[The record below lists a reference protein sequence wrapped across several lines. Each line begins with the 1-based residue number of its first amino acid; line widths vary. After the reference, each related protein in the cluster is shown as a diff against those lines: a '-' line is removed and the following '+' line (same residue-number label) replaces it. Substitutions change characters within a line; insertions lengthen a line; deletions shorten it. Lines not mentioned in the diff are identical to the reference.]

1 MFNYYADTTKNLL
14 TLAGCLAVIGT
25 LALFSPQNVEAV
37 GVSDPGPGFTPPR
50 SGEPPSK
57 QRRNQL
63 CIEEWRKSHA
73 FAKQECKGI
82 WVSWDSYWYS
92 PSYYYYD
99 TSEGTHMKYS
109 NCLVH
114 VECRKGSTDSTLADG
129 EHNAVLRYGD
139 VHKIR
144 RCKENSGIKMNTSCE
159 PLTDQD
165 IAAAMEEFEDRQ
177 NQQSYEDQKYGEG
190 YTGQTF
196 GE

>member
-1 MFNYYADTTKNLL
+1 MKKFL
-14 TLAGCLAVIGT
+14 TLAGCFAVIG
-25 LALFSPQNVEAV
+25 ALSLFPPQQAEGIGGAV
-37 GVSDPGPGFTPPR
+37 NDAYNNHDSSNTPLPR
-50 SGEPPSK
+50 ADEPPTK

-73 FAKQECKGI
+73 FTKQECKGV

-109 NCLVH
+109 NCKVH
-114 VECRKGSTDSTLADG
+114 VECRKGTPGSTLGYG
-129 EHNAVLRYGD
+129 EHNAVLRHEN

-144 RCKENSGIKMNTSCE
+144 RCKEQSGIKMNTSCE
-159 PLTDQD
+159 PLTDAD
-165 IAAAMEEFEDRQ
+165 IDAAIEEFEDRQ
-177 NQQSYEDQKYGEG
+177 DQQSYEDEKYGQG
-190 YTGQTF
+190 YTGTTF